1 MYQAKDL
8 SLRKVIYQERIVATV
23 NKIVSGVLDI
33 DSYLVVHRITIR
45 LVLKPKPPQ
54 EHST

>member
-33 DSYLVVHRITIR
+33 DPHVACLNR
-45 LVLKPKPPQ
+45 
-54 EHST
+54 STNESLNN